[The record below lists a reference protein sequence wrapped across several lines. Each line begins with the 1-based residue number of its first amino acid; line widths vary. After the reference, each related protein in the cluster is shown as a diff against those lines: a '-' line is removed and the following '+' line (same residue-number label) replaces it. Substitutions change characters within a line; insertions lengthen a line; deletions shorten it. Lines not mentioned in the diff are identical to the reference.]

1 MKCILI
7 TLIILLSILSF
18 AAEEKWG
25 LVLSGGG
32 AKGAYE
38 IGAWKALLDLGY
50 DFGGV
55 YGTSVGAI
63 NSAAVAQGDVTK
75 AVDLWKTLK
84 DSEVMDM
91 TPEIKQ
97 LLNESGIKVLT
108 DIIKLPFKEIE
119 ELGKKIIDQ
128 GIINIDPL
136 KKTLEAALSEE
147 KIRNSPVNMGLVTF
161 DVTAM
166 KPKMLYVEDIPQGQL
181 IDYVA
186 ASGNFPL
193 FVREKISGQNYMDG
207 GVYYNM
213 PVKMAVDK
221 GFKKVVAIQIGG
233 EHIGLFINFVEKFKL
248 DTYIH
253 IKPRIIYGSVLDF
266 SPENSSKML
275 VEGYLDTLYVH
286 NLVTGNYT
294 YIIENTEIVKNMFNS
309 LSEDQQKKALKAAGP
324 LQFYRS
330 YDKMESSLMNKYSMG
345 TPVELWNFIFDDIAK
360 SLSVNSLKLYNGQEI
375 VEEISNTAKTIEK
388 VSQSNKVNGMTLKDM
403 LNFFTYLCE
412 NSTFEE
418 TQTDEYKKF
427 LEGIDFL
434 VKN

>member
-1 MKCILI
+1 
-7 TLIILLSILSF
+7 
-18 AAEEKWG
+18 
-25 LVLSGGG
+25 
-32 AKGAYE
+32 
-38 IGAWKALLDLGY
+38 
-50 DFGGV
+50 
-55 YGTSVGAI
+55 
-63 NSAAVAQGDVTK
+63 
-75 AVDLWKTLK
+75 
-84 DSEVMDM
+84 
-91 TPEIKQ
+91 
-97 LLNESGIKVLT
+97 
-108 DIIKLPFKEIE
+108 
-119 ELGKKIIDQ
+119 
-128 GIINIDPL
+128 
-136 KKTLEAALSEE
+136 
-147 KIRNSPVNMGLVTF
+147 
-161 DVTAM
+161 
-166 KPKMLYVEDIPQGQL
+166 
-181 IDYVA
+181 
-186 ASGNFPL
+186 
-193 FVREKISGQNYMDG
+193 
-207 GVYYNM
+207 
-213 PVKMAVDK
+213 
-221 GFKKVVAIQIGG
+221 
-233 EHIGLFINFVEKFKL
+233 
-248 DTYIH
+248 
-253 IKPRIIYGSVLDF
+253 
-266 SPENSSKML
+266 ML

-345 TPVELWNFIFDDIAK
+345 TPVELWNFMFDDIAK